1 MSRVLVVAPHPDDET
16 LGSGGT
22 LLRHRNDGDE
32 IHWMIMTRI
41 SESAGYSKESV
52 ESRKNEIADVA
63 KTYGFSSIHQAKF
76 ETTTLDTIAKRELV
90 EEVSSVMNSVK
101 PEIIYVPYRNDVHSD
116 HKVIFDVVA
125 ACTKSFRYPF
135 IRKVRAYE
143 TLSETEFGIT
153 PESSGFRPNLWID
166 ITEHLE
172 KKIMIMK
179 KYKGEMGKHPFPRSE
194 RNINALATIRGATA
208 GVEAAE
214 AFLSL
219 KEII

>member
-1 MSRVLVVAPHPDDET
+1 MSRILVVAPHPDDET
-16 LGSGGT
+16 LGCGGT
-22 LLRHRNDGDE
+22 LLRHRNDDDE

-41 SESAGYSKESV
+41 TESAGYSKESV

-63 KTYGFSSIHQAKF
+63 KTYGFSSVHQAKF

-90 EEVSSVMNSVK
+90 EEISSVMNSVK

-125 ACTKSFRYPF
+125 ACTKSFRFPF